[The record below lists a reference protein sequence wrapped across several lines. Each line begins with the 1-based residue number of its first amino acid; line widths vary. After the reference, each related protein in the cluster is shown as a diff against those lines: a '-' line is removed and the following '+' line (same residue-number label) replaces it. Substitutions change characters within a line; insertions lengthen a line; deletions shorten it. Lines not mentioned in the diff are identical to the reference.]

1 MIQWK
6 AETLRAFPV
15 EEKRKHERVV
25 IDAQCVKDI

>member
-6 AETLRAFPV
+6 AEALRAFPV

-25 IDAQCVKDI
+25 IDAWRLADI